1 MISKAIK
8 VCKKNNVKI
17 GICGQGPSDIP
28 SFAQFLINAGID
40 TISVVPDSVCN
51 LLSLLM

>member
-8 VCKKNNVKI
+8 ICKKNNVKI

-28 SFAQFLINAGID
+28 DFAQFLINIEID
-40 TISVVPDSVCN
+40 SISVVPDSAYK
-51 LLSLLM
+51 LLSSL